1 MLAVERAVFLRARD
15 EGRIDE
21 EVVVEIMRELDTE
34 ELLLSRD

>member
-15 EGRIDE
+15 EGRIEE
-21 EVVVEIMRELDTE
+21 EVLTDIMREIDTE